1 MKKYLILISIIAVA
15 LYASTT
21 FAWMNVV
28 NIGGGVGPS
37 GDSIDYLLLWNGDDC
52 TGNSRRDAKGTGG
65 ACADET
71 GTLTGATIITTD
83 ESNYY
88 LDLDAA
94 DERLIFDLS
103 GGDWDPKEFYIRVI
117 AKVSDVSN
125 ENNIMEIYQDATN
138 SFEVFAYG
146 EEIWVYYTGGG
157 TTIRNYLDDNSC
169 EQPQDGYYFVLEF
182 KVSDSANV
190 FSGRICS
197 TVGADCLVCSGSEP
211 WDTTV
216 DVGTATPTFV
226 GDGTSF
232 RVGELNMG
240 TISDDVHV
248 TEIEARTYAN
258 AP

>member
-1 MKKYLILISIIAVA
+1 MKKLFLIIAILICTCGSV
-15 LYASTT
+15 YAD
-21 FAWMNVV
+21 ADEVL
-28 NIGGGVGPS
+28 GVPWA

-138 SFEVFAYG
+138 SFEVFAYA

-211 WDTTV
+211 WDYYSRR
-216 DVGTATPTFV
+216 
-226 GDGTSF
+226 GDSNTHICRGWYIVSC
-232 RVGELNMG
+232 G
-240 TISDDVHV
+240 
-248 TEIEARTYAN
+248 
-258 AP
+258 